1 MKVCVT
7 AGAEGLDAPV
17 DPRFG
22 RCPFFV
28 LVDLESMVA
37 DSVPNTSA
45 GAAGGAG
52 IQAAQMLANLGA
64 GALITGNIGPNAMQT
79 LSAAGIKVYQHR
91 GGMVRDAVEQFK
103 RGELVALSEATAPVH
118 AGMAGTGYG
127 RGGGGG
133 QGGAGYGGGGRG
145 RGGGGPGGSGRGSGG
160 RGGGRW

>member
-28 LVDLESMVA
+28 FVDLESMAVE
-37 DSVPNTSA
+37 SVPNASA
-45 GAAGGAG
+45 NASGGAG

-79 LSAAGIKVYQHR
+79 LSVAKIGVYQQR
-91 GGMVRDAVEQFK
+91 GGLVRDAVEQFK
-103 RGELVALSEATAPVH
+103 SGELIAVTVATAPAH
-118 AGMAGTGYG
+118 GGMGYG
-127 RGGGGG
+127 
-133 QGGAGYGGGGRG
+133 QGGGRG
-145 RGGGGPGGSGRGSGG
+145 RGKGGAAPGGGRGGGGTGGGGRGSGG
-160 RGGGRW
+160 LGGGGQW